1 MNSKY
6 TNSIHF
12 LGRAGSVLSIVIMVG
27 IPAIMCSIYDMWPTV
42 KEFILFSGGLLAL
55 YIPTTMTEAI
65 TYTPII
71 GSSIYLAMITGNV
84 SNIKLPCA
92 LNAMDVANVEQNTEE
107 GEVVCTVA
115 TAVSS
120 IVTSLVVAAGAVLLV
135 PLQPVLSTEPV
146 QIATSYMLP
155 ALYGCMLI
163 RLFISNTGNK
173 KLVGKWKIM
182 LLPALIVL
190 LILIFVA
197 KLSRGIAILIC
208 IPLIIGVARILYK
221 IGQVRVEP
229 LNAEKENAYNE

>member
-12 LGRAGSVLSIVIMVG
+12 LGRTGSILSIVIMVG
-27 IPAIMCSIYDMWPTV
+27 IPAIMCTVFDMWPTAGD
-42 KEFILFSGGLLAL
+42 FLMYAGGLLAL

-65 TYTPII
+65 TYAPII

-107 GEVVCTVA
+107 GDVVCTVA

-120 IVTSLVVAAGAVLLV
+120 IVTILVLAAGVALLV
-135 PLQPVLSTEPV
+135 PLKPVLSTEPV
-146 QIATSYMLP
+146 QIATGYMLP
-155 ALYGCMLI
+155 ALYGCMLV
-163 RLFISNTGNK
+163 RLFISNTGNR

-182 LLPALIVL
+182 LPPV
-190 LILIFVA
+190 LILLLFLVFVA
-197 KLSRGIAILIC
+197 KVSRGIAVIIC
-208 IPLIIGVARILYK
+208 IPLIIGSARILYK
-221 IGQVRVEP
+221 SGQVRVEP
-229 LNAEKENAYNE
+229 LDVHKEDICNE